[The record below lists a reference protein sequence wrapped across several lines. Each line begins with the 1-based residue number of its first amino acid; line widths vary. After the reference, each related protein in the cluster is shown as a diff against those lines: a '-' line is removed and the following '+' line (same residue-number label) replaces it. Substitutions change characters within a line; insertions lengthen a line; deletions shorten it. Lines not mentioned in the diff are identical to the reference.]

1 MTASRRAYTDR
12 WERTIPELFVTD
24 SEEIEEP
31 GDPDRAR
38 RIAEAEQRQQDEYE
52 SMGSVEEG
60 MEKLSAL
67 KDKILNTDYSQKRVG
82 LTPRPSPS

>member
-1 MTASRRAYTDR
+1 MSQ
-12 WERTIPELFVTD
+12 
-24 SEEIEEP
+24 EP
-31 GDPDRAR
+31 TRDE

-67 KDKILNTDYSQKRVG
+67 KDKILATDYS
-82 LTPRPSPS
+82 TE